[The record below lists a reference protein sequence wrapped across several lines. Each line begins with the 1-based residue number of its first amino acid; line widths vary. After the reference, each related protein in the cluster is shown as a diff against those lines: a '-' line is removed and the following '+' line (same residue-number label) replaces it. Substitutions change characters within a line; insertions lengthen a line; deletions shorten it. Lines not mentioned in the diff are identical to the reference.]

1 MGIAGVLAMQ
11 PQLIILDEP
20 TSMLDPSG
28 RESVMQTLDELH
40 ESGITLIHITHSM
53 DEALKAQRMIVM
65 DAGRIVLDSTP
76 EEIFTN
82 HADELVSWG
91 LELPML
97 METAYE
103 CRQRGLDVGAGL
115 SIVIENL
122 CHVYGKGTPFLVE
135 ALKDVS
141 LEIEKGQLTGIIGH
155 TGSGKSTLAQ
165 HLNGLEQAQSGRVVV
180 DSVELSGKYDKKA
193 IRTKVG
199 MVFQYPEQQLF
210 EETVVKDICF
220 GPKNLGL
227 SEEQQIERAKSAM
240 ALMQIEYETF
250 AERSPFDLSGGQKR
264 RVAIAGVLAMEPDY
278 LVLDEP
284 TAGLDPEARRNLL
297 TIIRR
302 LPEQTGMGVLMVSHS
317 MEDMAMYADKL
328 AVMHQGKLV
337 RFGTPE
343 EIFSHEEELR
353 QAGLA
358 VPTLSRLT
366 KALQKALEGRQNHG
380 DE

>member
-1 MGIAGVLAMQ
+1 M
-11 PQLIILDEP
+11 
-20 TSMLDPSG
+20 
-28 RESVMQTLDELH
+28 
-40 ESGITLIHITHSM
+40 
-53 DEALKAQRMIVM
+53 
-65 DAGRIVLDSTP
+65 
-76 EEIFTN
+76 
-82 HADELVSWG
+82 
-91 LELPML
+91 
-97 METAYE
+97 
-103 CRQRGLDVGAGL
+103 

-366 KALQKALEGRQNHG
+366 KALQARGIKGPFSRNPMEFAAHLKKALEGRQNHG

>member
-1 MGIAGVLAMQ
+1 MF
-11 PQLIILDEP
+11 
-20 TSMLDPSG
+20 
-28 RESVMQTLDELH
+28 R
-40 ESGITLIHITHSM
+40 
-53 DEALKAQRMIVM
+53 LKSKK
-65 DAGRIVLDSTP
+65 DSSP
-76 EEIFTN
+76 
-82 HADELVSWG
+82 A
-91 LELPML
+91 
-97 METAYE
+97 
-103 CRQRGLDVGAGL
+103 
-115 SIVIENL
+115 
-122 CHVYGKGTPFLVE
+122 
-135 ALKDVS
+135 
-141 LEIEKGQLTGIIGH
+141 IIGH

-165 HLNGLEQAQSGRVVV
+165 HLNGLEQAQSGRVMV
-180 DSVELSGKYDKKA
+180 DSVELSGRYDKKA

-227 SEEQQIERAKSAM
+227 SEKQIERAKSAM

-250 AERSPFDLSGGQKR
+250 AEGFRFDLSGGQR
-264 RVAIAGVLAMEPDY
+264 RTRIAGVLAMEPDY

-343 EIFSHEEELR
+343 EIFSHEEELYAGCGSDVE
-353 QAGLA
+353 QADKGIA
-358 VPTLSRLT
+358 GQGH
-366 KALQKALEGRQNHG
+366 KGALFAQSHG
-380 DE
+380 VCRSFEKSAGGEAKPWR

>member
-1 MGIAGVLAMQ
+1 M
-11 PQLIILDEP
+11 P
-20 TSMLDPSG
+20 
-28 RESVMQTLDELH
+28 
-40 ESGITLIHITHSM
+40 
-53 DEALKAQRMIVM
+53 
-65 DAGRIVLDSTP
+65 
-76 EEIFTN
+76 
-82 HADELVSWG
+82 
-91 LELPML
+91 
-97 METAYE
+97 
-103 CRQRGLDVGAGL
+103 
-115 SIVIENL
+115 IVIENL
-122 CHVYGKGTPFLVE
+122 SHVYGKGTPFLVE
-135 ALKDVS
+135 ALRDVS

-165 HLNGLEQAQSGRVVV
+165 HLNGLEQAQTGRVVV
-180 DSVELSGKYDKKA
+180 DGVELLGKYDKKA

-227 SEEQQIERAKSAM
+227 PEKQQLERAKSAM
-240 ALMQIEYETF
+240 ALMQIDYEDF

-284 TAGLDPEARRNLL
+284 TAGLDPEARKNLL
-297 TIIRR
+297 TMIRK

-328 AVMHQGKLV
+328 AVMHQGKLM

-343 EIFSHEEELR
+343 EIFSHEEELK

-366 KALQKALEGRQNHG
+366 KALRAKGLIVPFSRNPAEFAAHLKKTLEEGRDHG
-380 DE
+380 YE

>member
-1 MGIAGVLAMQ
+1 
-11 PQLIILDEP
+11 
-20 TSMLDPSG
+20 
-28 RESVMQTLDELH
+28 
-40 ESGITLIHITHSM
+40 
-53 DEALKAQRMIVM
+53 
-65 DAGRIVLDSTP
+65 
-76 EEIFTN
+76 
-82 HADELVSWG
+82 
-91 LELPML
+91 
-97 METAYE
+97 
-103 CRQRGLDVGAGL
+103 
-115 SIVIENL
+115 
-122 CHVYGKGTPFLVE
+122 
-135 ALKDVS
+135 
-141 LEIEKGQLTGIIGH
+141 
-155 TGSGKSTLAQ
+155 
-165 HLNGLEQAQSGRVVV
+165 LNGLEQAQSGRVVV

-317 MEDMAMYADKL
+317 MEDMAMYADQSDVIAPWRNWL
-328 AVMHQGKLV
+328 

-343 EIFSHEEELR
+343 EICSHEEELR

-366 KALQKALEGRQNHG
+366 KALQARGIKVPFSRNPMEFAAHLKKALEGRQTMAISDMTLGQYLPLIRNHS
-380 DE
+380 

>member
-1 MGIAGVLAMQ
+1 M
-11 PQLIILDEP
+11 
-20 TSMLDPSG
+20 
-28 RESVMQTLDELH
+28 
-40 ESGITLIHITHSM
+40 
-53 DEALKAQRMIVM
+53 
-65 DAGRIVLDSTP
+65 
-76 EEIFTN
+76 
-82 HADELVSWG
+82 
-91 LELPML
+91 
-97 METAYE
+97 
-103 CRQRGLDVGAGL
+103 

-337 RFGTPE
+337 R
-343 EIFSHEEELR
+343 L
-353 QAGLA
+353 
-358 VPTLSRLT
+358 
-366 KALQKALEGRQNHG
+366 LEHRKRFFLMKRN
-380 DE
+380 